1 MYCGN
6 FCFYNHSFLFVS
18 IYMPCPI
25 LVYLFLKMSIWW
37 KMMMIMIAS
46 FINCRD
52 IFCCS
57 N

>member
-6 FCFYNHSFLFVS
+6 FGFYNHSFLFVS

-25 LVYLFLKMSIWW
+25 FVYLFLKMSIWW
-37 KMMMIMIAS
+37 MMMMIMIAS
-46 FINCRD
+46 LINCRD